1 MSKKRWKSVVK
12 VPITFE
18 LIFNESIF
26 LHVAHQFFISEAA
39 GPPTNWDWRGLF
51 SILRTSVSITGW
63 FYQVWHTRKFE
74 SLALGEEM
82 RSLFYLVLLA
92 RRAGSLYSSVY
103 QLMLSKS
110 KTKFCLGEYFRV
122 VEAQYWG
129 PIKKARKRQKKRKYW
144 KRNSEKVAVLF
155 STDLLMKKHFGK
167 YMQIITKSSLCPTN

>member
-1 MSKKRWKSVVK
+1 MH
-12 VPITFE
+12 
-18 LIFNESIF
+18 ESMYV
-26 LHVAHQFFISEAA
+26 HVADQFHL
-39 GPPTNWDWRGLF
+39 RGCMTCNELGWG
-51 SILRTSVSITGW
+51 SPQHSLNNYITGW
-63 FYQVWHTRKFE
+63 SYHQWHARKF
-74 SLALGEEM
+74 ALGEEM

-129 PIKKARKRQKKRKYW
+129 PMKKARKRQKKRKYW
-144 KRNSEKVAVLF
+144 KRNSDKVAVLF

>member
-1 MSKKRWKSVVK
+1 MIQSCS
-12 VPITFE
+12 
-18 LIFNESIF
+18 SIF
-26 LHVAHQFFISEAA
+26 HLPGWRTCNELGWGSPQNSLNNCIIGWSSQL
-39 GPPTNWDWRGLF
+39 WDA
-51 SILRTSVSITGW
+51 
-63 FYQVWHTRKFE
+63 RKFE
-74 SLALGEEM
+74 SWALGEEM

-129 PIKKARKRQKKRKYW
+129 PMKEARKRQKKRKYW